1 MASISWKSLWER
13 SCAGTLPT
21 YRILVPESVPENV
34 RTVWRARSYRV
45 DATEP
50 GTQLVTAGM
59 SRNLIRSRVAFAAT
73 TAAGAAATGIAALPT
88 ALISVF
94 DSVPE
99 GGVITTGIIAAIS
112 AAGAG
117 YTGWKYRRD
126 PRRLD
131 RRAKASASTA
141 EWITPER
148 LGWIP
153 GLTQGQD
160 TDEQRLFHLS
170 VVTAQRIART
180 RAWTHPIMQDHVS
193 QVDLDHAV
201 ASIGRRLV
209 ELVEIRAELEQMR
222 QTNISAGDGE
232 PADPSTDRQIVA
244 YLRQLTRAFSSM
256 VDRVLALHAYYERL
270 RTLDQQLLMLDQ
282 TERSREIGSRVLDVI
297 SRTADDENAEWR
309 LQELNIEAEAH
320 AESISELLRELA
332 LTAEGFDDLDELDA
346 KIARAQKQVGE
357 QLGRNRAG
365 EEVGENRRQRRLT

>member
-1 MASISWKSLWER
+1 MATISWKSLWER

-21 YRILVPESVPENV
+21 YRILVPDSVSEDV
-34 RTVWRARSYRV
+34 RKVWRARSYRV

-50 GTQLVTAGM
+50 GSQLVTAGM
-59 SRNLIRSRVAFAAT
+59 SRNLIRSRVKFAAAT
-73 TAAGAAATGIAALPT
+73 TAGAIATGIAALPT
-88 ALISVF
+88 VLISVF

-99 GGVITTGIIAAIS
+99 GGVITTGIIGTIS

-117 YTGWKYRRD
+117 YTGWKYRKD

-131 RRAKASASTA
+131 RSAKESAGAA

-148 LGWIP
+148 LGWMP
-153 GLTQGQD
+153 GLTKGQD
-160 TDEQRLFHLS
+160 TDEQRLFHLT
-170 VVTAQRIART
+170 VATAQKIART

-193 QVDLDHAV
+193 RVDLDHAV

-222 QTNISAGDGE
+222 QTNITAGGGT
-232 PADPSTDRQIVA
+232 PAASSTDKQIVA

-256 VDRVLALHAYYERL
+256 VDRVLALNAYYERL
-270 RTLDQQLLMLDQ
+270 RKLDQQLLMLDQ

-297 SRTADDENAEWR
+297 SRTADDENADWR

-320 AESISELLRELA
+320 AESINELLRELTV
-332 LTAEGFDDLDELDA
+332 TAEGFDDLDELDS
-346 KIARAQKQVGE
+346 KIARAQKQVDEQLSQNRAGE
-357 QLGRNRAG
+357 QLGQNR
-365 EEVGENRRQRRLT
+365 EQRHLS